1 MFTFDFSILTIP
13 RFMRPIFVLLFWVL
27 LWASSCQSTK
37 LAPEATTA
45 TTENVNPNLLPMYG
59 KMAKTQEQL
68 NADLKFLE
76 YSDQNFASRQEA
88 SQFFATRAW
97 EYLGEGQPDTAMYRF
112 NLAWLLDDTNSS
124 ALWGFGAISAQR
136 GNLQEA
142 SSYLSQALTLDPNN
156 STLMVDLASIKQGL
170 YELEAGTKKKDL
182 KRKQQYLTEAT
193 QLLQKAVEAD
203 PANGYAHYRLSY
215 NNFLLEDY
223 DKAWEHLHKSREID
237 MSFLDF
243 GYLSQLMEKQED
255 PKGLFKNNAV
265 PAEAQP
271 EGTPEGN

>member
-1 MFTFDFSILTIP
+1 MFTFAFSILTIRLAMKP
-13 RFMRPIFVLLFWVL
+13 FLLYFFLIL
-27 LWASSCQSTK
+27 LGASSCQSTK
-37 LAPEATTA
+37 PAPEATA
-45 TTENVNPNLLPMYG
+45 AAAENLNPNLLPMYG
-59 KMAKTQEQL
+59 KTAKTQEQL
-68 NADLKFLE
+68 DADLKFLE
-76 YSDQNFASRQEA
+76 YSDQNFASRQEG
-88 SQFFATRAW
+88 SQFFSTRAW

-124 ALWGFGAISAQR
+124 AFWGFGAIAAQR

-142 SSYLSQALTLDPNN
+142 SSFLGQALTLDPNN

-182 KRKQQYLTEAT
+182 KRKQQNLTEAT
-193 QLLQKAVEAD
+193 QLLQRAVEAD

-255 PKGLFKNNAV
+255 PKGLFKNNAT
-265 PAEAQP
+265 PTEAQP
-271 EGTPEGN
+271 EGN